1 MSASTNGCSE
11 YLTYGLNFFNES
23 NPIFLPIV
31 SKFFSEVV
39 FLNFTKISISI
50 FSGVHV
56 SFAYEPPK
64 CTDTTALCFPASLFT
79 KLKT

>member
-11 YLTYGLNFFNES
+11 YLTYGLNFLRES
-23 NPIFLPIV
+23 NPIFLPTF

-39 FLNFTKISISI
+39 FLNLTKMSISI
-50 FSGVHV
+50 FSGVQV

-64 CTDTTALCFPASLFT
+64 
-79 KLKT
+79 

>member
-11 YLTYGLNFFNES
+11 YLMYGLNFFSES
-23 NPIFLPIV
+23 NPIFLPIL
-31 SKFFSEVV
+31 SKFFSLVV

-50 FSGVHV
+50 FSGVQV
-56 SFAYEPPK
+56 SLAYDPPK
-64 CTDTTALCFPASLFT
+64 CTDTIDFCFSASLFT